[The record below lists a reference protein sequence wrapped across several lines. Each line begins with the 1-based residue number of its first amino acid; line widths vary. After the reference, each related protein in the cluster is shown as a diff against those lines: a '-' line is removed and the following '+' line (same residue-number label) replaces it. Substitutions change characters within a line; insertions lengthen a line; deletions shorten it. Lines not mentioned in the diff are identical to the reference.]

1 MRTQL
6 SKPFNIAIIFVVI
19 GTFFLVGTLGFAF
32 YNSTLA
38 TKPNKNSQVAGII
51 ESESKSSSIANSKPV
66 KPSQLNLKTMFLG
79 NTFWGRYID
88 DWAKASPLK
97 EKYPFSGLNSLEK
110 YKYDAWI
117 SGMECPITS
126 TYRSSKL
133 QDSDLKFSCL
143 PQYLSEAANWLD
155 VLSLANNHTDN
166 MEELN
171 GFDQTKKYLSENK
184 IAYFGHFDNS
194 RLDEICK
201 VINLEIKDKSV
212 ENNFR
217 NNPNIGLENPSNDS
231 SKTSSNLTNPDQYFV
246 PIAFCGYHNVFKLPT
261 QSELAKITEY
271 SKYWPTIV
279 MPHGGAEYT
288 SKPDQ
293 IKTDLYRQMIE
304 LGADSV
310 IGDHPHNVQSTEVW
324 QDKLIVYSLGNF
336 MFDQQTR
343 QDVRQS
349 LTIDAEFE
357 LEFDQNLEKL
367 MEISQKCTNFE
378 NQKKSSNQNNSV
390 ASSTT
395 SQNTSPNSTNTSS
408 EKSPENSNLKQSE
421 QNNSNLSPNST
432 QNIKQINSQ
441 NCLEMAKR
449 ENIAKP
455 KFKIKYQANATD
467 STGKITKRAS
477 PEILKNVL
485 NLANWTK
492 TKAILDQIN
501 NKIKPNL
508 PLKDPQST

>member
-1 MRTQL
+1 MFKKPPNKT
-6 SKPFNIAIIFVVI
+6 SKPFNIAVIFIII

-32 YNSTLA
+32 YNANLISNSPKIT
-38 TKPNKNSQVAGII
+38 SQVAGIV
-51 ESESKSSSIANSKPV
+51 ESKSSSFSSSKPP
-66 KPSQLNLKTMFLG
+66 KPYKLNLKTMFFG

-88 DWAKASPLK
+88 DWAKLSPLK
-97 EKYPFSGLNSLEK
+97 EKYPFSGLNTLER

-143 PQYLSEAANWLD
+143 PEYLPEAKNWLD

-166 MEELN
+166 MEEVN

-184 IAYFGHFDNS
+184 IAYFGHFDNAKV
-194 RLDEICK
+194 DEICK

-217 NNPNIGLENPSNDS
+217 NNPNIGLENSDKFANTGSNVNSD
-231 SKTSSNLTNPDQYFV
+231 KYFV

-261 QSELAKITEY
+261 ELELAQISEY
-271 SKYWPTIV
+271 SKYWPTVI

-288 SKPDQ
+288 AKPDSL
-293 IKTDLYRQMIE
+293 KTNLYRQMIE
-304 LGADSV
+304 LGADAV
-310 IGDHPHNVQSTEVW
+310 IGDHPHSVQSTEVW

-349 LTIDAEFE
+349 LAVGAEFE

-378 NQKKSSNQNNSV
+378 NNLTSTKKENISSQKSENS
-390 ASSTT
+390 
-395 SQNTSPNSTNTSS
+395 QPNSQV
-408 EKSPENSNLKQSE
+408 NSQKDE
-421 QNNSNLSPNST
+421 QNNSNSQVQNS
-432 QNIKQINSQ
+432 QQKNGQKNEKINSQ
-441 NCLEMAKR
+441 SCLEMAKK
-449 ENIAKP
+449 EKITKP
-455 KFKIKYQANATD
+455 KFKIKYEATATD
-467 STGKITKRAS
+467 STGKLTKKAS
-477 PEILKNVL
+477 PEVLKNVL
-485 NLANWTK
+485 NLANWAK

-501 NKIKPNL
+501 DKTKPNL

>member
-1 MRTQL
+1 MFPKSPEKQAN
-6 SKPFNIAIIFVVI
+6 KPFNFAVIFIII
-19 GTFFLVGTLGFAF
+19 GAFFLVGTLGFAF
-32 YNSTLA
+32 YNTNL
-38 TKPNKNSQVAGII
+38 TTNSPKTTAQVAGIR
-51 ESESKSSSIANSKPV
+51 ESESSSSSDNRPQIIKPD
-66 KPSQLNLKTMFLG
+66 KLNLKTMFFG

-97 EKYPFSGLNSLEK
+97 EKYPFSGLDTLEK

-143 PQYLSEAANWLD
+143 PQYLPEAKNWLD

-166 MEELN
+166 MEEVN

-184 IAYFGHFDNS
+184 IAYFGYFDNS
-194 RLDEICK
+194 QLDEICK

-217 NNPNIGLENPSNDS
+217 NNPNIGVENPDNNSQSLPKINSNS
-231 SKTSSNLTNPDQYFV
+231 YFV

-261 QSELAKITEY
+261 QTELAQITEY

-293 IKTDLYRQMIE
+293 IKTDLYRKMIE
-304 LGADSV
+304 LGADTV
-310 IGDHPHNVQSTEVW
+310 IGDHPHIVQSTEVW

-336 MFDQQTR
+336 MFDQQNR
-343 QDVRQS
+343 QDLRQS
-349 LTIDAEFE
+349 LGIAAEFE
-357 LEFDQNLEKL
+357 LEFDQNLQKL

-378 NQKKSSNQNNSV
+378 KNQTNQNNSLS
-390 ASSTT
+390 SSTNS
-395 SQNTSPNSTNTSS
+395 SQ
-408 EKSPENSNLKQSE
+408 KPENSQPNLQSNSQKDE
-421 QNNSNLSPNST
+421 QNSSKSNSNSVENSKT
-432 QNIKQINSQ
+432 ETTYNSQ
-441 NCLEMAKR
+441 NCLEMAKK
-449 ENIAKP
+449 ENVTKP
-455 KFKIKYQANATD
+455 KFKIKYEATATD
-467 STGKITKRAS
+467 STGKLTKKAK

-485 NLANWTK
+485 NLANWAQ
-492 TKAILDQIN
+492 TKAILDKIN
-501 NKIKPNL
+501 DKIKPNL
-508 PLKDPQST
+508 PLKDPQKT